1 MYEGKESVF
10 SVMDRIVKAEVQL
23 LVVVD
28 DEDKVEGIITVSDII
43 GYIVQRHT
51 EKSNQLRSKTKN
63 IEVVNKMSSAD
74 DNHRPV
80 HDNNDNT

>member
-1 MYEGKESVF
+1 M
-10 SVMDRIVKAEVQL
+10 MDRIVKAEVQL

-43 GYIVQRHT
+43 SYIVQRHT
-51 EKSNQLRSKTKN
+51 EKSHQLRCKTKN